1 MHSEAYVHIL
11 VFTDTGPLMRE
22 RQRERRRWRAVPY
35 SGWWKEEG
43 MSSVHTKCGIL
54 ISLTICMRGCKSGP
68 IQATQ
73 WQPQATEECNS
84 LRGVSALWDNIEQIG
99 IQKGFASGLNSK
111 TPGRVYSKLAFWED
125 SCLPRFILRVLGL
138 WIEEWFGSGW
148 EWTPQCDVNHMS
160 MWWDQ
165 LHQPLPTWVGCWCE
179 FCHRASSLSSLF
191 FTERMQWSTA
201 TETILG
207 GPSNSHPGPFRWIRL
222 SSILSRSLPSDPSV
236 LTKVL
241 FFRETF
247 WLARKRFLLLITAK
261 TLLEQCFSRSSVT
274 HIPEYCY

>member
-1 MHSEAYVHIL
+1 MHSDAYVHFL
-11 VFTDTGPLMRE
+11 VFTDIGPLMRE
-22 RQRERRRWRAVPY
+22 RQRERRRWRAVLY

-68 IQATQ
+68 TQATQ

-84 LRGVSALWDNIEQIG
+84 LRGVSALWDNIEQTG

-111 TPGRVYSKLAFWED
+111 TRGRVYSKLAFWED
-125 SCLPRFILRVLGL
+125 SCLPRFIWRVLGL

-148 EWTPQCDVNHMS
+148 EWPPSVMSITCQSHVNVMGPITS
-160 MWWDQ
+160 AIAELGRLLVWILSQ
-165 LHQPLPTWVGCWCE
+165 
-179 FCHRASSLSSLF
+179 SLLTLITLF
-191 FTERMQWSTA
+191 YRKDA
-201 TETILG
+201 VKY
-207 GPSNSHPGPFRWIRL
+207 SNSHPGPFPWIRF

-241 FFRETF
+241 FYRETF
-247 WLARKRFLLLITAK
+247 WLARNV
-261 TLLEQCFSRSSVT
+261 S
-274 HIPEYCY
+274 CYSPQQKLC